1 MLIINR
7 LLRACSVV
15 VLSVAIWPALAQTYP
30 SRPVRLIVPFE
41 PGGGTDIVAR
51 QISQG
56 LAERL
61 GQSVVVENRGG
72 AGAILGT
79 SAAARAA
86 PDGYTIFLGQIGP
99 LAINPYLYA
108 KLPYDPV
115 KDFEPVTFVGS
126 QPLVLVVNP
135 AVPANTVAEF
145 VALAKARPGQLNFSS
160 AGKGSMGH
168 LAGEYFK
175 SITGAPIVHIP
186 YKSGGP
192 AVSDLVGGQVQ
203 LTFNVIPT
211 LMPLIKAGKLRALG
225 VSYASPA
232 LPDVPVME
240 REAPDF
246 NVGSWIGILVP
257 AQTPRAIIAR
267 LNTEIRA
274 VLATP
279 AVRRQFDEQGVQLN
293 PGTPEEFA
301 AFIKKEQ
308 LRWSGVVKTS
318 GAAAE

>member
-61 GQSVVVENRGG
+61 GQSVVVENRG
-72 AGAILGT
+72 
-79 SAAARAA
+79 
-86 PDGYTIFLGQIGP
+86 GYTIFLGQIGP